1 MILHL
6 FDMYE
11 RRLLDVDTIESCIH
25 TENAD
30 GNVLDVVGYGIPK
43 EAKYVAFKDVDG
55 VFQLFE
61 VRTYTKDP
69 ITAEVTLYAE
79 NAMYELNTETPITD
93 KRPTNVQAG
102 LAVTQALAG
111 TRWTLGGTIQTGV
124 ASTRWFYI
132 SPLQALNDVVQV
144 WGIRLRPRV
153 EFSGAAITG
162 RYIDVVSA
170 APVWRGK
177 RFEIGKDILS
187 AKFTIDDRNVVTAI
201 VPRGKGQESGDG
213 YAQRIGIDSVTWSK
227 AAGNPIDKPLG
238 QNYIEM
244 KEATALYGVCG
255 QRPRFATVIYADID
269 NAEELCNAAYK
280 SLQEVSAPT
289 LCGDMTT
296 IDLERIGFPHEGAR
310 YNDGVAFICED
321 MRFISTIVGTARQ
334 YAGRATADFSF
345 GALYPTPAKQMLDI
359 RRELGSVSNI
369 AAVGAGI
376 AQANPDLLN
385 GIIDTSVTRI
395 MSGKTNRDTMPDGSE
410 IYTSADGTKA
420 VRLAGGGIL
429 LASSKTAGEWN
440 WRTAIDGG
448 GIVAD
453 LITSGVLQ
461 ASLIRILGTDRFYW
475 DSGNIVAQNPE
486 NTNQQI
492 RFGCYDGI
500 HYGIA
505 MTQDGGQTWQNC
517 ISFNG
522 VTIGAGSITQ
532 SMLDPAIDLGG
543 STIYY
548 AESTP
553 SEAKAGD
560 VWYDTANHLIKRWSG
575 TSWIDITNE
584 ALSAALVAAGDAQAT
599 ADGKVRT
606 FAQATAPTGMTA
618 KDVGDL
624 WIDTDDNNRL
634 YRWNG
639 NAWKD
644 VRDTAY
650 VGSINAVSN
659 QLVGL
664 SQEVSA
670 KSTVYYS
677 SSTPD
682 APAVGDVWYDTAN
695 HLIKRWGGSSWAD
708 ITNEALS
715 AALVAAGDAQATADG
730 KVRTFAQ
737 TSAPTGMTAADVG
750 DLWIDIN
757 DNNKLY
763 RWNGSSWT
771 AMQDTH
777 LDGTV
782 ETLTNDL
789 LGLSNEI
796 STKTTIFY
804 TASTPAAPATGD
816 VWYDT
821 SNHLI
826 KRWSGSSWA
835 DITNEAL
842 SAALVAAGDAQATA
856 DEKIRTFAQDSAPAG
871 MTAGDVGDLWI
882 DTNDNNK
889 LHRWNGTTWIAVRD
903 VYLDERV
910 TKVEA
915 KVTDTAI
922 INTVTSSESYKATE
936 QSIAAAAAAA
946 TAAQNSAN
954 DAASKAGTA
963 QQTASNAAAAA
974 SNAQDSADGAD
985 EKARIAQQAAADAAA
1000 AASNAQNTA
1009 NNANSAAAAAQN
1021 TANSTAN
1028 SLTYID
1034 KRVTSAEAKITADA
1048 IVQTVTSSTTYTN
1061 AMNGKQDT
1069 VTLISS
1075 INQSAEAIKIKA
1087 NKIALE
1093 GTVTANNYFKIN
1105 TDGSMEA
1112 TNASISGVL
1121 YSGGWV
1127 FYSEGAAYNDDNG
1140 GQIQMIS
1147 YNGRAYFRAINLD
1160 AVFGS
1165 TSYGNVSVYGGN
1177 ITLDCASTGQ
1187 SVSVRNGKWEPGY
1200 SYSDVCMVCD
1210 QAGSSYSTAAGNLGT
1225 TGHRWDVFW
1234 CDTVHYNTRDTSSSR
1249 EVKHDIKP
1257 LADFGEAIDKLTPV
1271 SFVYNDD
1278 RRQRIRY
1285 GLIWEDTIDIMPDI
1299 CHITEEDGQQF
1310 KGISYDD
1317 VITVLLKEVQSLRQR
1332 VARLEKQNS

>member
-6 FDMYE
+6 FDMHE

-213 YAQRIGIDSVTWSK
+213 FAQRIGIDSVTWSK

-238 QNYIEM
+238 QNYIEI

-255 QRPRFATVIYADID
+255 QRPRFATVVYADID

-376 AQANPDLLN
+376 AQANPDLLK

-453 LITSGVLQ
+453 FITSGILQ

-553 SEAKAGD
+553 GEAKAGD

-624 WIDTDDNNRL
+624 WIDTNDNNKL

-639 NAWKD
+639 SSWATAQ
-644 VRDTAY
+644 DTHLDNTVKTLATD
-650 VGSINAVSN
+650 
-659 QLVGL
+659 LLGL
-664 SQEVSA
+664 SNEI
-670 KSTVYYS
+670 STKTTVFYTA
-677 SSTPD
+677 STPA

-730 KVRTFAQ
+730 K
-737 TSAPTGMTAADVG
+737 
-750 DLWIDIN
+750 
-757 DNNKLY
+757 
-763 RWNGSSWT
+763 
-771 AMQDTH
+771 
-777 LDGTV
+777 
-782 ETLTNDL
+782 
-789 LGLSNEI
+789 
-796 STKTTIFY
+796 
-804 TASTPAAPATGD
+804 
-816 VWYDT
+816 
-821 SNHLI
+821 
-826 KRWSGSSWA
+826 
-835 DITNEAL
+835 
-842 SAALVAAGDAQATA
+842 
-856 DEKIRTFAQDSAPAG
+856 IRTFAQDSAPTG
-871 MTAGDVGDLWI
+871 MTAKDVGDLWI

-889 LHRWNGTTWIAVRD
+889 LHRWSGTTWVAVRD

-936 QSIAAAAAAA
+936 SSIAAAAAAA
-946 TAAQNSAN
+946 AAAQNSAN
-954 DAASKAGTA
+954 DAASKAGAA
-963 QQTASNAAAAA
+963 QQTASNAATAA

-1000 AASNAQNTA
+1000 AASNAQSTA
-1009 NNANSAAAAAQN
+1009 NNASSAAAAAQN

-1028 SLTYID
+1028 SLTSID

-1069 VTLISS
+1069 ATLISS

-1127 FYSEGAAYNDDNG
+1127 FYSEGAAYNDDYG

-1187 SVSVRNGKWEPGY
+1187 SVSVRNGTWEPGY
-1200 SYSDVCMVCD
+1200 SYSDVCLVCD

-1299 CHITEEDGQQF
+1299 CHITEEDGQKF